1 MQIPFVFSA
10 GKFDFSNAG
19 APEEMQ
25 HLLAD
30 TESIP
35 WRRRKY
41 EQVRRSRENFPN
53 DQDLVCPAYSC
64 SYGQL
69 TPPPHAFVCA
79 LVAMP
84 WLPVRTR
91 NARKRSLL
99 SFLSLRSDCSPR
111 TYPSGSDFCGTGEAR
126 QGAGGGG
133 QRRRLVSGVAAA
145 CVISNESMNEWMNAY
160 PSVSRANTR
169 QVPAVSARAVR
180 VNRESAK
187 DLLKKKVD

>member
-1 MQIPFVFSA
+1 MQIPSAFFA

-41 EQVRRSRENFPN
+41 EQVRRSRGTFPN

-69 TPPPHAFVCA
+69 TPPRLSVHLGRHAM
-79 LVAMP
+79 VARSHP
-84 WLPVRTR
+84 QRAQKTFAFFSVSS
-91 NARKRSLL
+91 KRLFTSHL
-99 SFLSLRSDCSPR
+99 
-111 TYPSGSDFCGTGEAR
+111 PSGSDFCGTGEAR
-126 QGAGGGG
+126 QGAGSGG
-133 QRRRLVSGVAAA
+133 QRRRLVVLPLLA
-145 CVISNESMNEWMNAY
+145 CSRMN
-160 PSVSRANTR
+160 
-169 QVPAVSARAVR
+169 Q
-180 VNRESAK
+180 
-187 DLLKKKVD
+187 